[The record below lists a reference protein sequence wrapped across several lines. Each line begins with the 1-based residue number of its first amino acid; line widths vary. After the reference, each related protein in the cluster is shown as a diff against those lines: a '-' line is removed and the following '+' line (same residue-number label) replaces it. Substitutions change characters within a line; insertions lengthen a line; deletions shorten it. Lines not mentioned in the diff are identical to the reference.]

1 MIRHPPRCTPQIS
14 VCSSD
19 CCRLVLLLLLLLPL
33 THRYPMI
40 GSNKPFTK
48 GVLMAERCRFNAL
61 IHALKGVCHV
71 LDSHF
76 SPQAS
81 VLAFLAGLF
90 SFR

>member
-1 MIRHPPRCTPQIS
+1 MIRHPLRCTPQIS

-19 CCRLVLLLLLLLPL
+19 CCRLVLLLLLLPL
-33 THRYPMI
+33 TRSYPMI

-48 GVLMAERCRFNAL
+48 GVLMAKRCRFNAL
-61 IHALKGVCHV
+61 IHALKGVWHV

>member
-1 MIRHPPRCTPQIS
+1 MIRHPLRCTPRIS
-14 VCSSD
+14 VCSSN
-19 CCRLVLLLLLLLPL
+19 CCRLVLLLLLPL

-40 GSNKPFTK
+40 GSNKPITK
-48 GVLMAERCRFNAL
+48 GVLMAKRCRFNAL
-61 IHALKGVCHV
+61 IHALKGVWHV
-71 LDSHF
+71 LDSHS